1 METLVNGNVEER
13 IDRFKNRRNL
23 YKKTIKDPIED
34 LLKTVNIQVVE
45 NLQSYAKNISKNQL
59 KDNSQQ

>member
-1 METLVNGNVEER
+1 METLVNGNVEES

-23 YKKTIKDPIED
+23 YKKTIKDPIQD
-34 LLKTVNIQVVE
+34 LLKTVDIQVVE

-59 KDNSQQ
+59 KDNSQ

>member
-23 YKKTIKDPIED
+23 YKMTIKDLIED
-34 LLKTVNIQVVE
+34 LLKAVDIQVAE
-45 NLQSYAKNISKNQL
+45 NLQSYAKNMSKNQL
-59 KDNSQQ
+59 KNNSR

>member
-34 LLKTVNIQVVE
+34 LLKTVE

-59 KDNSQQ
+59 KDNSQ

>member
-13 IDRFKNRRNL
+13 IDRFKNRMNL

-59 KDNSQQ
+59 KDNSQL

>member
-1 METLVNGNVEER
+1 METLVNGNVEGR
-13 IDRFKNRRNL
+13 IGRFKKKRNL

-34 LLKTVNIQVVE
+34 LLKTVE

-59 KDNSQQ
+59 KDNSQ

>member
-23 YKKTIKDPIED
+23 YKRTIKDLIED
-34 LLKTVNIQVVE
+34 LLKAVDIQVAE
-45 NLQSYAKNISKNQL
+45 NLQSYAKNMSKNQL
-59 KDNSQQ
+59 KDNLR

>member
-23 YKKTIKDPIED
+23 YKKTIEDTVED
-34 LLKTVNIQVVE
+34 LLKTIDIRIVE

-59 KDNSQQ
+59 KDNSQ